1 MTTTMTR
8 LTILTMV
15 VLMPGGLL
23 ALAAY
28 LLARAVARQMQLE
41 HGSHGQRFARAVSA
55 VRLRDVWTH
64 ALSLGS
70 RQAQAQAQ
78 QLRAS

>member
-15 VLMPGGLL
+15 LVVPGGLV

-28 LLARAVARQMQLE
+28 LLARAIVRQMQLE
-41 HGSHGQRFARAVSA
+41 QGPGSRRFARAVSA
-55 VRLRDVWTH
+55 VRLRDIWNH
-64 ALSLGS
+64 ALRLGS
-70 RQAQAQAQ
+70 RQAAHPQAV
-78 QLRAS
+78 RAS